1 MKIFTR
7 SESQGV
13 VIDGKIHVTIL
24 EILETSVRVAIHSP
38 DVPGSYR
45 EETIGLSAE
54 QAGSLVDPMTV
65 EAEPVG
71 YSMK

>member
-13 VIDGKIHVTIL
+13 VIDGKLHVTIL
-24 EILETSVRVAIHSP
+24 EISETSVRVAIHSP

-45 EETIGLSAE
+45 EETI
-54 QAGSLVDPMTV
+54 QIGSEESELLIGTV
-65 EAEPVG
+65 PGEIQYTG
-71 YSMK
+71 